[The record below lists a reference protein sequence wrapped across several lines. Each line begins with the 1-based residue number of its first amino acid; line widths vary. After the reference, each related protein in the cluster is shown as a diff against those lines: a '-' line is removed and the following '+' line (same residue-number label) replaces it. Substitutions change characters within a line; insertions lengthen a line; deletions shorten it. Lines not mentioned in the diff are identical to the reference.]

1 MIFGL
6 ALFAVFFVPAVVSA
20 QTAFGPYFGGGSV
33 SGYSG
38 DALMSKS
45 LDLANDL
52 GAGAIRIYIGPKADI
67 DYKDGTCIQNSRLA
81 NLAASD
87 FRQFLSGLPRRFRQF
102 LSDPQSS
109 TVLITAYDWTSFGDC
124 NTKNYL
130 NPDFYTAEN
139 TAKIEKDYADFANYL
154 KQFSSKKLL
163 WIAGRHR
170 SAII

>member
-81 NLAASD
+81 NLAARSD
-87 FRQFLSGLPRRFRQF
+87 FRQF